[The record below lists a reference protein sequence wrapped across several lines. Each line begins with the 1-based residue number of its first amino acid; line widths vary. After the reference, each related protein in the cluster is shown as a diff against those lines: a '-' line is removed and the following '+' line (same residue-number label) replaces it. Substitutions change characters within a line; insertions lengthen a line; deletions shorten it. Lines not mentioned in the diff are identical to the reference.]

1 MCVAIAIST
10 RQSRS
15 RGRQQR
21 HQERQTIDRE
31 TVLKINRHPTRR
43 HRSCAEYEWP
53 PPNESRPHVNT
64 NTQRFNNKALSKRQ
78 VGEIREFFDNYE
90 RNVKELWEMSNQ
102 WTTNKQVLSD
112 STMTSSK
119 SAENLEFFQ
128 QQHDDFVCGIDKK
141 LLMNWERVR
150 KNQSCLTSLSSSAS
164 NLLEKST
171 LLHAQTL
178 SPRSISV
185 CRPPL
190 LLPLSPRKCFYLPE
204 EKIHSNE
211 SVVKIRQHFDK
222 SHDKQRHSSGICN
235 VDSAS
240 NQNKIGKTK
249 NHNSTNT
256 DYDYDDD
263 DYASDMKYSSH
274 SLEMHRCKN
283 DGVSTSASLFNE
295 CDQKIFHLN
304 ESATTTTMSTLDM
317 LKINETPITTV
328 KQPPPLEE
336 PLCCQA
342 SELHK
347 HQQSALIKNDN
358 ISCGNGK
365 DLKDENRKAP
375 HCSH

>member
-1 MCVAIAIST
+1 MCTATST

-15 RGRQQR
+15 RVRQER
-21 HQERQTIDRE
+21 HQERRTIDRE
-31 TVLKINRHPTRR
+31 TVLKINRRPTRR

-64 NTQRFNNKALSKRQ
+64 NTQRFNNEALSKRQ
-78 VGEIREFFDNYE
+78 VGEIRDFFDNYE

-102 WTTNKQVLSD
+102 STTNKQVLSD

-119 SAENLEFFQ
+119 SAENLKFY
-128 QQHDDFVCGIDKK
+128 QHVDSVCGIDKK

-150 KNQSCLTSLSSSAS
+150 KNQSCSTSLSSSTS

-190 LLPLSPRKCFYLPE
+190 LLLPPSPRKCFYLPE

-249 NHNSTNT
+249 NHNSITT
-256 DYDYDDD
+256 VDYDDDDDD
-263 DYASDMKYSSH
+263 DYASDMKHSSH

-304 ESATTTTMSTLDM
+304 EFAATSTMSSTLDM
-317 LKINETPITTV
+317 LKINETLITTA
-328 KQPPPLEE
+328 KQPPTPPPLEE
-336 PLCCQA
+336 PLCYRV
-342 SELHK
+342 SELHEL
-347 HQQSALIKNDN
+347 QQSALIKNDKL
-358 ISCGNGK
+358 SCGTGK
-365 DLKDENRKAP
+365 DLKYEN
-375 HCSH
+375 

>member
-1 MCVAIAIST
+1 M
-10 RQSRS
+10 
-15 RGRQQR
+15 
-21 HQERQTIDRE
+21 
-31 TVLKINRHPTRR
+31 
-43 HRSCAEYEWP
+43 
-53 PPNESRPHVNT
+53 
-64 NTQRFNNKALSKRQ
+64 
-78 VGEIREFFDNYE
+78 
-90 RNVKELWEMSNQ
+90 KELWEMTNQ
-102 WTTNKQVLSD
+102 WTTNKQILSD

-119 SAENLEFFQ
+119 SAENLKFYRQ
-128 QQHDDFVCGIDKK
+128 KQPDDFVCGIDKK

-150 KNQSCLTSLSSSAS
+150 KNQSCSTSLSSSTS

-171 LLHAQTL
+171 RLHAQTL

-190 LLPLSPRKCFYLPE
+190 LLPPSPRKCFYLPE

-249 NHNSTNT
+249 NHNST
-256 DYDYDDD
+256 DYDDDDDD
-263 DYASDMKYSSH
+263 DYASDMKHSSH

-295 CDQKIFHLN
+295 CDQKIFQLN
-304 ESATTTTMSTLDM
+304 EFATTTTMSTLGM
-317 LKINETPITTV
+317 LKINETPITTA

-336 PLCCQA
+336 PLCCRV
-342 SELHK
+342 SELHEQ
-347 HQQSALIKNDN
+347 QQSSLIKNDN

-365 DLKDENRKAP
+365 DLKDDENQKA
-375 HCSH
+375 SHSSL